1 IWRSKMIYQV
11 IGIGIMVS
19 FAFYEIVG
27 FSPGGIVVPG
37 YVALFLDQPI
47 RILVTLLVALLTYFV
62 VKILS
67 NYIILYGRRRFLAM
81 VLVSF
86 LLKWLIEEMIIKMPI
101 PGIELRSIGYIIP
114 GLIANEMRRQGIFPT
129 IYSLAIVPIFVRL
142 ILLLFLKS

>member
-1 IWRSKMIYQV
+1 MIYQA
-11 IGIGIMVS
+11 IGIGVMVS

-37 YVALFLDQPI
+37 YIALFLDQPV
-47 RILVTLLVALLTYFV
+47 RILITLAVALLTYLV
-62 VKILS
+62 VIQLS
-67 NYIILYGRRRFLAM
+67 NYVILYGRRRFLTM

-86 LLKWLIEEMIIKMPI
+86 LLKWLIEEIIIKMPI
-101 PGIELRSIGYIIP
+101 SGIELRSIGYIIP

-129 IYSLAIVPIFVRL
+129 IYSLAIVSILVRL

>member
-1 IWRSKMIYQV
+1 MIYQA
-11 IGIGIMVS
+11 IGIGVMVS

-37 YVALFLDQPI
+37 YIALFLDQPV
-47 RILVTLLVALLTYFV
+47 RILITLAVALLTYFA

-67 NYIILYGRRRFLAM
+67 NYIILYGRRRFLTM

-86 LLKWLIEEMIIKMPI
+86 LLKWLIEEIIIKMPI
-101 PGIELRSIGYIIP
+101 SGIELRSIGYIIP

-129 IYSLAIVPIFVRL
+129 IYSLAIVSILVRL

>member
-1 IWRSKMIYQV
+1 MIYQA

-47 RILVTLLVALLTYFV
+47 RILVTLFVALLTYFA

-67 NYIILYGRRRFLAM
+67 NYIILYGRRRFLTM

-101 PGIELRSIGYIIP
+101 SGIELRSIGYIIP

-129 IYSLAIVPIFVRL
+129 IYSLAIVSIVVRL
-142 ILLLFLKS
+142 ILLLF

>member
-1 IWRSKMIYQV
+1 MIYQA
-11 IGIGIMVS
+11 IGIGVMVS
-19 FAFYEIVG
+19 FAFYEMVG

-37 YVALFLDQPI
+37 YIALFLDQPV
-47 RILVTLLVALLTYFV
+47 RILITLAVALLTYFV

-67 NYIILYGRRRFLAM
+67 NYIILYGRRRFLTM

-86 LLKWLIEEMIIKMPI
+86 LLKWLIEEIIIKMPI
-101 PGIELRSIGYIIP
+101 SGVELRSIGYIIP

-129 IYSLAIVPIFVRL
+129 IYSLAIVSILVRL

>member
-1 IWRSKMIYQV
+1 MIYQA
-11 IGIGIMVS
+11 IGIGVMVS

-27 FSPGGIVVPG
+27 FSPWGIVVPG

-47 RILVTLLVALLTYFV
+47 RILVTVLASLLTYFA

-67 NYIILYGRRRFLAM
+67 NYIILYGRRRFLTM

-86 LLKWLIEEMIIKMPI
+86 LLKWLIEEIIIKMPVS
-101 PGIELRSIGYIIP
+101 GIELRSIGYIIP

-129 IYSLAIVPIFVRL
+129 LYSLVIVSVIVRL
-142 ILLLFLKS
+142 ILLLF

>member
-1 IWRSKMIYQV
+1 MIYQV

-129 IYSLAIVPIFVRL
+129 IYSLAIVSIFVRL

>member
-1 IWRSKMIYQV
+1 MIYQA
-11 IGIGIMVS
+11 IGIGIVVS
-19 FAFYEIVG
+19 FAFYEMVG

-37 YVALFLDQPI
+37 YVALFLDQPV
-47 RILVTLLVALLTYFV
+47 RILVTLLVALLTYFA

-67 NYIILYGRRRFLAM
+67 NYIILYGRRRFLTM

-101 PGIELRSIGYIIP
+101 SGMELRSIGYIIP
-114 GLIANEMRRQGIFPT
+114 GLIANEMGRQGIFPT
-129 IYSLAIVPIFVRL
+129 IYSLAIVSILVRL

>member
-1 IWRSKMIYQV
+1 MIYQA
-11 IGIGIMVS
+11 IGIGVMVS
-19 FAFYEIVG
+19 FAFYEMVG

-47 RILVTLLVALLTYFV
+47 RILVTLLVALLTYFA

-67 NYIILYGRRRFLAM
+67 NYIILYGRRRFLTM

-101 PGIELRSIGYIIP
+101 SGVELRSIGYIIP

-129 IYSLAIVPIFVRL
+129 LYSLAIVSILVRL
-142 ILLLFLKS
+142 ILLLFLKG

>member
-1 IWRSKMIYQV
+1 MIYQA
-11 IGIGIMVS
+11 IGIGVMVS
-19 FAFYEIVG
+19 FAFYEIIG

-37 YVALFLDQPI
+37 YIALFLDQPV
-47 RILVTLLVALLTYFV
+47 RILITLAVALLTYFA

-67 NYIILYGRRRFLAM
+67 NYIILYGRRRFLTM

-86 LLKWLIEEMIIKMPI
+86 LLKWLIEEMVIKMPI
-101 PGIELRSIGYIIP
+101 SGIELRSIGYIIP

-129 IYSLAIVPIFVRL
+129 IYSLTIVSILVRL

>member
-1 IWRSKMIYQV
+1 MIYQA
-11 IGIGIMVS
+11 IGIGVMVS
-19 FAFYEIVG
+19 FAFYEMVG

-47 RILVTLLVALLTYFV
+47 RILVTLLVALLTYFA

-67 NYIILYGRRRFLAM
+67 NYIILYGRRRFLTM

-86 LLKWLIEEMIIKMPI
+86 LLKWLIEEIIIKMPI
-101 PGIELRSIGYIIP
+101 SGIELRSIGYIIP

-129 IYSLAIVPIFVRL
+129 IYSLAIVSILVRL
-142 ILLLFLKS
+142 ILLLF

>member
-1 IWRSKMIYQV
+1 MIYQA
-11 IGIGIMVS
+11 IGIGVMVS

-47 RILVTLLVALLTYFV
+47 RILVTLLVALLTYFA

-67 NYIILYGRRRFLAM
+67 NYIILYGRRRFLTM

-101 PGIELRSIGYIIP
+101 SGIELRSIGYIIP

-129 IYSLAIVPIFVRL
+129 LYSLAIVSLLVRL
-142 ILLLFLKS
+142 ILLLF